1 MKRTTLR
8 ARLAG
13 MSMVELMVA
22 MVIGLLGVIVIFQV
36 FALNE
41 GVRRSTTA
49 GSDEQTSGILG
60 LTLIERELR
69 HAGFGINDFEIIGCT
84 MQMFDAMRTP
94 SDVPDFP
101 LSGVAI
107 TSNADTTPD
116 VITVMY
122 GGVTQTTVPVEL
134 SSDMADPTT
143 RFELKYRFGF
153 EMNDVLLVAQQG
165 GAPCTMRQVTALPA
179 TSAEAYLEH
188 SPGARFNKPAG
199 TPLAYGALAN
209 ARVFNLGAFPVRNQ
223 ITVIN
228 DSANPS
234 ENNQLVA
241 TNVLAEIADPIP
253 MGEQIVHLKAEY
265 GLDDGTNNGT
275 VLRDVYQADDN
286 AVDGFTTTSPTTP
299 EGWQRVRSVRLALV
313 SRSNA
318 PERPTIGTACD
329 ATPEWSPALDNDTY
343 PVRWARG
350 PDAPLGRPIDV
361 RTTPDWR
368 CFKYKVYETVVPLR
382 NMLWRQA

>member
-8 ARLAG
+8 TRLSG
-13 MSMVELMVA
+13 MSIVELMVA

-36 FALNE
+36 FAVNE

-69 HAGFGINDFEIIGCT
+69 HAGFGINDFDLIGCT
-84 MQMFDAMRTP
+84 MRMYDSMRTP
-94 SDVPDFP
+94 SDVPDFA
-101 LSGVAI
+101 LSAVTI
-107 TSNADTTPD
+107 TANADEVPD
-116 VITVMY
+116 VISVIY
-122 GGVTQTTVPVEL
+122 GGTTQTTAPVAL
-134 SSDMADPTT
+134 SSDMADEKS
-143 RFELKYRFGF
+143 RFELIYRFGF
-153 EMNDVLLVAQQG
+153 AVDDVLLVGQP
-165 GAPCTMRQVTALPA
+165 GAACTLRQVTALPPNN
-179 TSAEAYLEH
+179 AEAYLEH
-188 SPGARFNKPAG
+188 NVGPRFNRAEGTPEVYQALPGAR
-199 TPLAYGALAN
+199 
-209 ARVFNLGAFPVRNQ
+209 VMNLGAFPVRNQ

-241 TNVLAEIADPIP
+241 TNIWAQIADPIP
-253 MGEQIVHLKAEY
+253 MGEQIVQLKAEY
-265 GLDDGTNNGT
+265 GIDDGVDNGT
-275 VLRDVYQADDN
+275 VVRDVYQPDDN
-286 AVDGFTTTSPTTP
+286 IVDKFTNVSPTTP

-318 PERPTIGTACD
+318 PERPNSGTVCD
-329 ATPEWSPALDNDTY
+329 ATPAFSAALDNDAY

-361 RTTPDWR
+361 RTSADWQ
-368 CFKYKVYETVVPLR
+368 CYKYKVYETVVPLR